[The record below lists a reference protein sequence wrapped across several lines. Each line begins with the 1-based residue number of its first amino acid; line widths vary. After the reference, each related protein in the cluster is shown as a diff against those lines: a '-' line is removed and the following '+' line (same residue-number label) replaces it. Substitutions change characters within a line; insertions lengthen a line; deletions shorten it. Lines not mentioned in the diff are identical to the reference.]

1 MMRAVARRS
10 PRARRRSRRRRRSL
24 GRCSRSG
31 KLPSRRGF
39 LRSICA
45 TLPVFTF
52 DQLAAATALPFQFV
66 NVAREAGLRAK
77 TVFGGEKTNRFLLET
92 TGCGCAFFDYDHD
105 GGLDIFFVNGTR
117 LEGKGAA
124 GQGPG
129 SRAYKK
135 KSDGEVPDGAAGG

>member
-1 MMRAVARRS
+1 MRGAARHSRKA
-10 PRARRRSRRRRRSL
+10 PRPSRRRRRSL
-24 GRCSRSG
+24 GRCSRSAEG
-31 KLPSRRGF
+31 WSRRGL
-39 LRSICA
+39 LRSLCA

-52 DQLAAATALPFQFV
+52 DQLASATTLPFQFV

-77 TVFGGEKTNRFLLET
+77 TIFGGEKNNRFLLET